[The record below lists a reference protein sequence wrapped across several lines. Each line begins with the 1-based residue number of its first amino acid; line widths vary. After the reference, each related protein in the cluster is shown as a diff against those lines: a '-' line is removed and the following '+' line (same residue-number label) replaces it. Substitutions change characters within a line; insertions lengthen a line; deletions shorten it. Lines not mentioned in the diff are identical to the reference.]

1 MKINKKLF
9 RIIQSIVIITIFFIA
24 FKELYKIFIDID
36 ISLFKKY
43 AVN

>member
-36 ISLFKKY
+36 ISLF
-43 AVN
+43 NNR